1 MSVEGKSWSKAEEA
15 GSGQEARSWRGHEG
29 RWLGLICRNV
39 VHESFYNRRNPHHE
53 FSGRSMFFRV
63 RQILT
68 RQTLDCLFSGVHWY
82 VAL

>member
-1 MSVEGKSWSKAEEA
+1 MERARGKVAWAEF
-15 GSGQEARSWRGHEG
+15 R
-29 RWLGLICRNV
+29 RNV